1 MKQQLLTI
9 GIITLMAGVLLFADS
24 ALSRYGYYH
33 LMDGSADLYIS
44 LHRRMNVSLVVG
56 IVLAVIGVLCMF
68 LRFKK

>member
-9 GIITLMAGVLLFADS
+9 GIITLMACVLFFADS